1 MALPPP
7 PHPPSSLPAG
17 VVTLSSFISPYAS
30 DRDAVRARLSPG
42 DFLEIYMKVGRC
54 VCVRVCVCGGG
65 GVLVFVCVCGGALA
79 WGRHESEPGRSSRMI
94 RFFIS

>member
-54 VCVRVCVCGGG
+54 VCVRVCVWGGRCAC
-65 GVLVFVCVCGGALA
+65 VRVCVWRGLGM
-79 WGRHESEPGRSSRMI
+79 GPP
-94 RFFIS
+94 